1 MNIHEALGKVTIEAF
16 NQGDHFSWGAL
27 EDTIIELSKMTVST
41 STDFYTVL
49 KTLYENNLKLREN
62 QGKVNLYHL
71 DNIFKK
77 SKSRFREG
85 AYEILKIELEVE
97 EKFSIKDIEKEW
109 WKVIRRLYSRENIK
123 NRNNKEKENE

>member
-16 NQGDHFSWGAL
+16 NQGDYFSWGAL
-27 EDTIIELSKMTVST
+27 EDTIIELSKMRIST
-41 STDFYTVL
+41 STDVYTVL

-71 DNIFKK
+71 ENIYKK
-77 SKSRFREG
+77 SKTRFKEE

-97 EKFSIKDIEKEW
+97 EKFSIKDIEEQW
-109 WKVIRRLYSRENIK
+109 WKIVRRLYSREN
-123 NRNNKEKENE
+123 RENKEKENA